1 MTLRFPNVC
10 VGSVSHIS
18 NAEKKQHF
26 VFQQLEKANALK
38 RKKDVCAPA
47 VRFTKKW
54 SLNMFTIASAEMKKI
69 SLQKSKAWKCSVC
82 GYIHK
87 GKEPPEECPQCGS
100 SPKEYSELKDKQK
113 LGYDGK
119 KSDVL
124 LINGSSHRGHNTG
137 VLVDLAEK
145 ALKRKGV
152 SYRLFN
158 LNELDIQH
166 CWCCYS
172 MRDSACTYPCRNQL
186 DDMPALQEM
195 IVNSRAVI
203 VASPINWNNMSARLK
218 DFLDRLT
225 CLQNLYLLK
234 KEGLTT
240 GKVVGILVNG
250 HEDGGMKTAMDIFI
264 YFQQM
269 GYVLAPF
276 GFVYRTHGAQY
287 NAKTDDD
294 FFKNDNI
301 LKKEVEGIVS
311 NVIETMN
318 QDLETKLR
326 DKIVPVSE

>member
-1 MTLRFPNVC
+1 
-10 VGSVSHIS
+10 
-18 NAEKKQHF
+18 
-26 VFQQLEKANALK
+26 
-38 RKKDVCAPA
+38 
-47 VRFTKKW
+47 
-54 SLNMFTIASAEMKKI
+54 MFTIASVETKRI
-69 SLQKSKAWKCSVC
+69 NLQKSKAWKCSVC
-82 GYIHK
+82 GYIYK
-87 GKEPPEECPQCGS
+87 GNEPPEECPQCSS

-113 LGYDGK
+113 LKFDGEK
-119 KSDVL
+119 FDVL

-137 VLVDLAEK
+137 VLVDLAQK

-158 LNELDIQH
+158 LNELDVSH

-269 GYVLAPF
+269 GFILAPF
-276 GFVYRTHGAQY
+276 GFAYRTHGAQY

-301 LKKEVEGIVS
+301 LIKEVEGIVS

-318 QDLETKLR
+318 QDFETKLR

>member
-1 MTLRFPNVC
+1 M
-10 VGSVSHIS
+10 
-18 NAEKKQHF
+18 
-26 VFQQLEKANALK
+26 
-38 RKKDVCAPA
+38 
-47 VRFTKKW
+47 KKW
-54 SLNMFTIASAEMKKI
+54 DLNLFTIASAETKRIK
-69 SLQKSKAWKCSVC
+69 LQKSKVWKCSVC
-82 GYIHK
+82 GYIHR
-87 GKEPPEECPQCGS
+87 GTEPPEECPQCS
-100 SPKEYSELKDKQK
+100 SSSKEYSELKDKQK
-113 LGYDGK
+113 LKFDGEK
-119 KSDVL
+119 FDVL

-137 VLVDLAEK
+137 VLVDSAEK
-145 ALKRKGV
+145 ALKGKGV
-152 SYRLFN
+152 SFRRFN

-186 DDMPALQEM
+186 DDAPALHEM
-195 IVNSRAVI
+195 VVNSRAVI

-250 HEDGGMKTAMDIFI
+250 HEDGGVKTAMDIFI

-269 GYVLAPF
+269 GFVLAPF
-276 GFVYRTHGAQY
+276 GFTYKTHGVQY
-287 NAKTDDD
+287 NSKTDND
-294 FFKNDNI
+294 FFKNDGR
-301 LKKEVEGIVS
+301 LKEEVEGIVS

-326 DKIVPVSE
+326 DRIVPVSE

>member
-1 MTLRFPNVC
+1 
-10 VGSVSHIS
+10 
-18 NAEKKQHF
+18 
-26 VFQQLEKANALK
+26 
-38 RKKDVCAPA
+38 
-47 VRFTKKW
+47 
-54 SLNMFTIASAEMKKI
+54 MFSIASVEMKKI
-69 SLQKSKAWKCSVC
+69 SLQKSKTWKCSVC
-82 GYIHK
+82 GYIHT
-87 GKEPPEECPQCGS
+87 GNEPPEECPQCS
-100 SPKEYSELKDKQK
+100 SSFKEYSELKDKQK
-113 LGYDGK
+113 LKYDGEK
-119 KSDVL
+119 FEVL

-137 VLVDLAEK
+137 FLVDLAEK

-152 SYRLFN
+152 NYRRLN

-186 DDMPALQEM
+186 DDAPALHEM
-195 IVNSRAVI
+195 IVDSRAVI
-203 VASPINWNNMSARLK
+203 IGSPINWNNMSARLK

-250 HEDGGMKTAMDIFI
+250 HEDGGVKTAMDIFL

-276 GFVYRTHGAQY
+276 GFIYATHGAQY
-287 NAKTDDD
+287 NSKTDND
-294 FFKNDNI
+294 FFKNDKR
-301 LKKEVEGIVS
+301 LKKDVEGIIS

-318 QDLETKLR
+318 HDLETKLKDR
-326 DKIVPVSE
+326 IIPVCE